1 MRKKFCLQLVT
12 PTLTLLVVLVYG
24 LVSVTKETLNNE
36 AFTSTV
42 AEKLQDRI
50 LQAIGMNG
58 GGGKNSNCSCITT
71 PAGGGNMTATAAAE
85 DADAACSRGNNREQL
100 SSFILEY
107 GLNRPHQT
115 LLLTHMESNFVS
127 IFKPRLKIATGSVLK
142 INAKG
147 SPACR
152 SELVEHVLTWTF
164 PRPVKVHRMPSFKN
178 ESSEKKSETVGEDEA
193 SPPPPPS
200 SSFKDESNEKKSETV
215 YAVGEDEEE
224 YDDSSGSG
232 DYDDYDDDKAANWD
246 DDGGDPGP
254 EAGSERGAF

>member
-1 MRKKFCLQLVT
+1 MSSPATAIPEGAAEEEEARSMTRQATTAAPSPRGKMRKKFCLQLVT

-58 GGGKNSNCSCITT
+58 GGGRNSNCSCITT
-71 PAGGGNMTATAAAE
+71 PAGGNDGRNLTAAATAGE

-127 IFKPRLKIATGSVLK
+127 IFWQFAPFNLVAEFPNPEVFSTASCFLK
-142 INAKG
+142 N
-147 SPACR
+147 C
-152 SELVEHVLTWTF
+152 
-164 PRPVKVHRMPSFKN
+164 N
-178 ESSEKKSETVGEDEA
+178 
-193 SPPPPPS
+193 
-200 SSFKDESNEKKSETV
+200 KDELIVVME
-215 YAVGEDEEE
+215 
-224 YDDSSGSG
+224 
-232 DYDDYDDDKAANWD
+232 
-246 DDGGDPGP
+246 
-254 EAGSERGAF
+254 